1 MLAASKAIKM
11 AVPAE
16 VGGAL
21 AVSYGVSTLITFGN
35 VSTMNV
41 LVTLMCACVCVIFI
55 NTCQLF
61 YLIQFFL
68 YVF

>member
-1 MLAASKAIKM
+1 
-11 AVPAE
+11 

-21 AVSYGVSTLITFGN
+21 AASYGVSTLITFGN

>member
-1 MLAASKAIKM
+1 
-11 AVPAE
+11 

-21 AVSYGVSTLITFGN
+21 AASYGGFGN

>member
-11 AVPAE
+11 AVPTE

-21 AVSYGVSTLITFGN
+21 AASYGGFGN